1 MDIGNTNEAIIG
13 FDHNVWFGLRPLFG
27 NIAFP
32 LRLQDVL
39 MVLAHTIS
47 STYVA
52 SFCSWGR
59 CPLLKSMHYLIGVS
73 HSLFYVNTIFL
84 WMNNQRQFAVQQW
97 WRIKNIWLSIN
108 LNSSINQLAELQRMM
123 QYWGTRKSYFF
134 KKEYVLSISVL
145 FSIYWKMLAHT
156 GLKKYYS

>member
-1 MDIGNTNEAIIG
+1 MFGAIETTNEVIIG
-13 FDHNVWFGLRPLFG
+13 IDRNVWFGLRPLFG

-108 LNSSINQLAELQRMM
+108 LNSSINQLAELQPMM
-123 QYWGTRKSYFF
+123 QYRGTRQSYFF
-134 KKEYVLSISVL
+134 KK
-145 FSIYWKMLAHT
+145 
-156 GLKKYYS
+156 